1 MSKTIL
7 IDASN
12 SEQTRIAVTVND
24 KLDDFEI
31 ESNKKNS
38 VKGDVYLAK
47 ITRVE
52 PSLQAAFVDFGANRN
67 GFLPMTEIHPDYF
80 KIPSTDK
87 EEVKRLHDKL
97 SDNNDNENAEDKVKP
112 SSNDQEDEINE
123 DKIENENES
132 ENKRIKT
139 INPKKNYI
147 NFFKKYKIQDVIK
160 PRQVILVQYH
170 PHVVD
175 HLDL

>member
-38 VKGDVYLAK
+38 VKGNVYLAK

-52 PSLQAAFVDFGANRN
+52 PSLQAAFVDFGTTRN
-67 GFLPMTEIHPDYF
+67 GFLPLTEIHPDYF
-80 KIPSTDK
+80 KIPVADQ
-87 EEVKRLHDKL
+87 EKL
-97 SDNNDNENAEDKVKP
+97 SELLKNLRTNNN
-112 SSNDQEDEINE
+112 
-123 DKIENENES
+123 
-132 ENKRIKT
+132 
-139 INPKKNYI
+139 
-147 NFFKKYKIQDVIK
+147 
-160 PRQVILVQYH
+160 
-170 PHVVD
+170 
-175 HLDL
+175 LDCRCFST

>member
-12 SEQTRIAVTVND
+12 SEQTRIAVTIND

-52 PSLQAAFVDFGANRN
+52 PSLQAAFVEFGANRN
-67 GFLPMTEIHPDYF
+67 GFLPLTEIHPDYF
-80 KIPSTDK
+80 KIPSADK
-87 EEVKRLHDKL
+87 EEVKKLYDKL
-97 SDNNDNENAEDKVKP
+97 SEDNENNDKLLSKEP
-112 SSNDQEDEINE
+112 EDEINE
-123 DKIENENES
+123 DNLENENDS
-132 ENKRIKT
+132 ENKRIK
-139 INPKKNYI
+139 I
-147 NFFKKYKIQDVIK
+147 KI
-160 PRQVILVQYH
+160 Y
-170 PHVVD
+170 
-175 HLDL
+175 

>member
-52 PSLQAAFVDFGANRN
+52 PSLQAAFVEFGANRN
-67 GFLPMTEIHPDYF
+67 GFLPLTEIHPDYF
-80 KIPSTDK
+80 KIPSADK
-87 EEVKRLHDKL
+87 EEVKKLNDKL
-97 SDNNDNENAEDKVKP
+97 LENDENSEDNEKISNQDQDEEEVGNPDERRKHNHHKVPQLKQ
-112 SSNDQEDEINE
+112 NHEHCWN
-123 DKIENENES
+123 
-132 ENKRIKT
+132 
-139 INPKKNYI
+139 
-147 NFFKKYKIQDVIK
+147 
-160 PRQVILVQYH
+160 
-170 PHVVD
+170 
-175 HLDL
+175 

>member
-31 ESNKKNS
+31 ESSRKNS

-52 PSLQAAFVDFGANRN
+52 PSLQAAFVDFGTNRN
-67 GFLPMTEIHPDYF
+67 GFLPLTEIHPDYF
-80 KIPSTDK
+80 KIPSADREDVEK
-87 EEVKRLHDKL
+87 LYDRLL
-97 SDNNDNENAEDKVKP
+97 VNE
-112 SSNDQEDEINE
+112 Q
-123 DKIENENES
+123 ES
-132 ENKRIKT
+132 ENNEKISSKEEEIADEENTETENSSENLNSKT
-139 INPKKNYI
+139 KSINPKKEYV
-147 NFFKKYKIQDVIK
+147 NFFKIYNC
-160 PRQVILVQYH
+160 
-170 PHVVD
+170 
-175 HLDL
+175 

>member
-52 PSLQAAFVDFGANRN
+52 PSLQAAFVEFGANRN
-67 GFLPMTEIHPDYF
+67 GFLPLTEIHPDYF

-87 EEVKRLHDKL
+87 EEVKKLNDKL
-97 SDNNDNENAEDKVKP
+97 LENDENSEDNEKISNQDEDEDEGTNGDNSDNENT
-112 SSNDQEDEINE
+112 NEIK
-123 DKIENENES
+123 KIKIN
-132 ENKRIKT
+132 
-139 INPKKNYI
+139 NPKKNYL
-147 NFFKKYKIQDVIK
+147 NFFRKYKIQDVIK
-160 PRQVILVQYH
+160 PRQVI
-170 PHVVD
+170 
-175 HLDL
+175 

>member
-52 PSLQAAFVDFGANRN
+52 PSLQAAFVEFGANRN
-67 GFLPMTEIHPDYF
+67 GFLPLTEIHPDYF
-80 KIPSTDK
+80 KIPSADK
-87 EEVKRLHDKL
+87 DEVKKLYDKL
-97 SDNNDNENAEDKVKP
+97 TENNEYVEDNEKPLSKDQDDEINNDNIAKENDNENIKIKV
-112 SSNDQEDEINE
+112 
-123 DKIENENES
+123 
-132 ENKRIKT
+132 
-139 INPKKNYI
+139 INPKKNYL
-147 NFFKKYKIQDVIK
+147 NFFRKYKIQDVIK
-160 PRQVILVQYH
+160 PRQVILVQ
-170 PHVVD
+170 VN
-175 HLDL
+175 